1 MCSREVIKCEAE
13 FLSTSTLLNDITY
26 EGLVFIKYRM
36 LPLNNAHIIIIWW
49 YKCKK
54 RHTEIFIGHNKHYQ
68 VLGLFVVLYTSK
80 GKNIIKSKYK
90 KNIEKRPSIWKNCFA
105 FGNIPTLKFLQY
117 CWIMQVYYSC
127 ILDVSLIP
135 KIK

>member
-1 MCSREVIKCEAE
+1 MKLNFCRLARYLMTLRMKGW
-13 FLSTSTLLNDITY
+13 FLW
-26 EGLVFIKYRM
+26 KYRM
-36 LPLNNAHIIIIWW
+36 LPLNNAHILIIWW

-68 VLGLFVVLYTSK
+68 VLGLFVVLYASK

-105 FGNIPTLKFLQY
+105 FGNIPTLKSLQY
-117 CWIMQVYYSC
+117 CWIMKVYYSC